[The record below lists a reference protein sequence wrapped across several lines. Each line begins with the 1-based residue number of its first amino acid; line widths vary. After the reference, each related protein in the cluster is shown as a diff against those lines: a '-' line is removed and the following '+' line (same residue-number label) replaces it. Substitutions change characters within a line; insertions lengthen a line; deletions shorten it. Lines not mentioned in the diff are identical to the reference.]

1 MAFLR
6 NDEELP
12 EGLVPP
18 GGTAN
23 MIQQMIQMC
32 WMELPKDKRSID
44 AIVAEINRLV
54 ARAFA
59 NLRDDEKRRSQT

>member
-23 MIQQMIQMC
+23 MIQHAIQMC
-32 WMELPKDKRSID
+32 WMELPKEKRSID
-44 AIVAEINRLV
+44 VIEAEINRLV
-54 ARAFA
+54 ARAFE
-59 NLRDDEKRRSQT
+59 NLRDDEKRHK

>member
-12 EGLVPP
+12 EGLLPP
-18 GGTAN
+18 GATDN
-23 MIQQMIQMC
+23 MIRQVMQMC

-44 AIVAEINRLV
+44 ALETEVTRLV

-59 NLRDDEKRRSQT
+59 NLRDDEKRRKPA